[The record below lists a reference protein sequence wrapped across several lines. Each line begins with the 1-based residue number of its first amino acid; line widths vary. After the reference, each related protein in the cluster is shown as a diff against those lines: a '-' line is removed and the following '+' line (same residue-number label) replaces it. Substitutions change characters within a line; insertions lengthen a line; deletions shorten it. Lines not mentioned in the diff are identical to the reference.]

1 MNRFFGSTGYL
12 LVVGVLV
19 GVALVAAWVVI
30 GTYGFVRLGNQSLR
44 NTVDELGPSWSED
57 GTRVA
62 FAADEDG
69 SYDIFVQ
76 SVDGDDRTNITNSA
90 EESSHP
96 VWSPDG
102 SWISYISKG
111 SRGYDIYVVRPDGS
125 GRSNLTNFPSLYTD
139 IAWSPDGTKIAF
151 VSNRD
156 VLQLELLQNPQQ
168 GALPRPERR
177 SPDIYVIDINGR
189 DAARLTFDLASD
201 RRPQWSPDGGK
212 LIFQSTRDG
221 NSEIYTIKADGSG
234 LARLTDNDVT
244 DVDPMWSPDGTRIA
258 FATARPQTEFQEH
271 LEENQSVQP
280 FANIGRSN
288 LRKLATGLNFDI
300 YMMNA
305 DGSRAI
311 NLTNSPNT
319 DDTRPVWSPDGSF
332 VAFDGAYLR
341 VPPTAPGKSE
351 VYVLQVD
358 GSDGVI
364 PITQPTTP
372 PETHEAP
379 AWSPDG
385 RHIGYVSRDVDS
397 VRVRTV
403 EVRSEEPG
411 PRGSS

>member
-1 MNRFFGSTGYL
+1 MYKAQAIVWIVLTSVAVSL
-12 LVVGVLV
+12 SAQSLV
-19 GVALVAAWVVI
+19 GPKILYSAHDGTDYEVYSAEVI
-30 GTYGFVRLGNQSLR
+30 GVSPIQLGSAVQLTDNSFED
-44 NTVDELGPSWSED
+44 TVP
-57 GTRVA
+57 T
-62 FAADEDG
+62 
-69 SYDIFVQ
+69 
-76 SVDGDDRTNITNSA
+76 
-90 EESSHP
+90 
-96 VWSPDG
+96 WSPDG
-102 SWISYISKG
+102 S
-111 SRGYDIYVVRPDGS
+111 
-125 GRSNLTNFPSLYTD
+125 
-139 IAWSPDGTKIAF
+139 KIAF
-151 VSNRD
+151 
-156 VLQLELLQNPQQ
+156 
-168 GALPRPERR
+168 
-177 SPDIYVIDINGR
+177 
-189 DAARLTFDLASD
+189 
-201 RRPQWSPDGGK
+201 
-212 LIFQSTRDG
+212 STDRDG
-221 NSEIYTIKADGSG
+221 NSEIYTINADGSG

-300 YMMNA
+300 YMMNT

-411 PRGSS
+411 PGGSS